1 MIIKYGLASEFAQG
15 NAKKD
20 KLDSTNYRV
29 QGGFS
34 VVNGLVPAIVY
45 AVRFV
50 PADKAYEF
58 TGFVFA
64 V

>member
-1 MIIKYGLASEFAQG
+1 MTSPMIIKYGLASEFAQG

-50 PADKAYEF
+50 PAD
-58 TGFVFA
+58 
-64 V
+64 